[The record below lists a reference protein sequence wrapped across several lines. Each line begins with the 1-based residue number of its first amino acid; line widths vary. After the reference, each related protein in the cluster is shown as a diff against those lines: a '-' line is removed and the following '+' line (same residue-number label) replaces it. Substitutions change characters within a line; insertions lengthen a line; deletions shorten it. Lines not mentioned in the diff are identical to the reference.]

1 MKHEQL
7 LANQFRALEED
18 EVLFL
23 DSLRDEQYRQEL
35 KRKQED
41 AEELKGFKEYVIK
54 PSHDPVLTQLR

>member
-1 MKHEQL
+1 MRNYLCYRSQYSFLKHEQL

-23 DSLRDEQYRQEL
+23 DSLRDEEHRQEL

-41 AEELKGFKEYVIK
+41 AEELKGFKE
-54 PSHDPVLTQLR
+54 